1 MKTRLVLLL
10 ALSTVVSLL
19 HSQSEW
25 RGGFPGRETDWL
37 CARNWSDNRV
47 PDEMDNVVIPDCSSR
62 GNFYPQIRSRSA
74 CVQSLNIYS
83 GATVSIQAGA
93 KLTIAGYGLPGGAL
107 LNLGK
112 LENNGTLEVIEP
124 VLHAVHF
131 DGHGTFIHRR
141 SDLQPDICS
150 VNCF

>member
-1 MKTRLVLLL
+1 MKTHLVLLP
-10 ALSTVVSLL
+10 ALLTVFSL
-19 HSQSEW
+19 QAQVEW

-47 PDEMDNVVIPDCSSR
+47 PDDLDNVVIPDCSGR
-62 GNFYPQIRSRSA
+62 GAFYPEIRSRSA
-74 CVQSLNIYS
+74 RVQTLRINS
-83 GATVSIQAGA
+83 GAAVSILAGA
-93 KLTIAGYGLPGGAL
+93 KLTVAGYGLPGGAL
-107 LNLGK
+107 FNLGK

-124 VLHAVHF
+124 VLHAVDYH
-131 DGHGTFIHRR
+131 GAGTFIHRR